1 MLRKF
6 RASLPGF
13 SLLFV
18 MGCALAAAESQ
29 HLPNLTFQNLTASKE
44 KIGDLQGSIAVVN
57 FWATW
62 CAPCRQ
68 EFPLLSRLSQQYAG
82 KKVRFVSISI
92 DDNPSNHKQRAKIDQ
107 FLSDEKPAME
117 IWLGGDL
124 DSLARCGLGDVVPGT
139 IMLDANGQVI
149 SRVEGQARE
158 DDITKAVQWAL
169 DGENGPAPPAVVKRY

>member
-18 MGCALAAAESQ
+18 MGCALAAAEPQ

-62 CAPCRQ
+62 CAPCRAETPGLVDLQ
-68 EFPLLSRLSQQYAG
+68 AKYRDQGLQILGISISDTVEQLPPFAKAFNINYPLLVGTEHDELIQSYGATVAIPVTVLVGRNG
-82 KKVRFVSISI
+82 KMC
-92 DDNPSNHKQRAKIDQ
+92 QRHMG
-107 FLSDEKPAME
+107 LV
-117 IWLGGDL
+117 DL
-124 DSLARCGLGDVVPGT
+124 DE
-139 IMLDANGQVI
+139 
-149 SRVEGQARE
+149 VERQ
-158 DDITKAVQWAL
+158 IKAL
-169 DGENGPAPPAVVKRY
+169 L